1 MTSWDITFIRY
12 LHFLYSAN
20 IVAIFLFQ
28 YFPSMMAPASVLL
41 WLSISRGF
49 ANAHTS
55 LRCPWSWWW
64 LSGWWWW
71 LGEHNWGWKPWWIA
85 CANTARWRCLVG
97 FYPSNEVSSPETG
110 STWATSASAD
120 RRWTCTEIFIFRFLS
135 NLQHGKLKSCSFLT
149 WKSFVRLQ
157 SMVLFEFPHCTELFI
172 KLIRDLAKKSWYFV
186 SETHW
191 LLFMQSNTNH
201 EQKLIWIK
209 IQCLVF
215 PQHTKLFVICFL
227 WQSSKSISSQE
238 R

>member
-120 RRWTCTEIFIFRFLS
+120 RRWTCTEISRFQIWLDFCQIFNTVNS
-135 NLQHGKLKSCSFLT
+135 N
-149 WKSFVRLQ
+149 R
-157 SMVLFEFPHCTELFI
+157 VLFWPERALWDCSRWYCLSFRTAPNCSSSSSGTWQRNHDILFRRHI
-172 KLIRDLAKKSWYFV
+172 DFYSCKAI
-186 SETHW
+186 
-191 LLFMQSNTNH
+191 
-201 EQKLIWIK
+201 
-209 IQCLVF
+209 
-215 PQHTKLFVICFL
+215 
-227 WQSSKSISSQE
+227 
-238 R
+238 